1 MTGQDLT
8 VEKLSISF
16 GGKQVVHDLSF
27 QITPGKILAMV
38 GESGSGKSVT
48 ARSLVGLA
56 GDRAQVTAAS
66 LRLGDDE
73 LLPLDDTGWG
83 VIRGQ
88 KIGFVLQD
96 ALTSL
101 DPLRTVGQEIEESL
115 TADGKWRGLRNRA
128 SRRKQVLQL
137 LKSTSVPEPEIRAL
151 QRADKLSGGLRQRAL
166 IASAIALNPGIVIAD
181 EPTTALDAS
190 AVSRVLGLFRDLKNA
205 GHGILLISHDIETVS
220 QVADSIIVVKNG
232 EMIEQGET
240 KQILRHPSQD
250 YTRLLLSSVPKQN
263 RKSPEP
269 STLQAKDESPLLV
282 VNDIVKSYPN
292 TTGASRLA
300 VDHVSF
306 TLRRGKTLGILGE
319 SGSGKTT
326 TARIVAGFLEPDG
339 GNVWFDGR
347 LWSGVQAKTNRS
359 VEEHERRPFRHEM
372 GIVYQDP
379 LSSFDPRWTVQRIL
393 ADALK
398 ASAIP
403 RAEHNDRIAAL
414 LTLVRL
420 TPDISRRFPL
430 QLSGG
435 QRQRIAIARA
445 IAGNPKMIVCDEPVS
460 ALDVSVQAQVLE
472 LLTELQER
480 LNISYLF
487 ISHDLGVIRQVSD
500 DVLVMQNGRVVEAG
514 PTQHVF
520 EAPQHN
526 FTRLLLNSKLPNYV

>member
-56 GDRAQVTAAS
+56 GDRAQVTAGS

-73 LLPLDDTGWG
+73 LLRLDDAGWG

-115 TADGKWRGLRNRA
+115 TADAKWRGLRNRA
-128 SRRKQVLQL
+128 ARRKQVLEL
-137 LKSTSVPEPEIRAL
+137 LKSTSVPEPEIRAR
-151 QRADKLSGGLRQRAL
+151 QRADELSGGLRQRAL

-190 AVSRVLGLFRDLKNA
+190 AVSRVLVLFRDLKNA
-205 GHGILLISHDIETVS
+205 GHGILLISHDIEAVS
-220 QVADSIIVVKNG
+220 QVADSIIVIKNG
-232 EMIEQGET
+232 QMIEQGET
-240 KQILRHPSQD
+240 EKILRHPSQD
-250 YTRLLLSSVPKQN
+250 YTRLLLSSVPKKN
-263 RKSPEP
+263 HNSPQP
-269 STLQAKDESPLLV
+269 STLQTNDETPLLV

-326 TARIVAGFLEPDG
+326 TARIVAGFLEPDR
-339 GNVWFDGR
+339 GNVWFDDR

-403 RAEHNDRIAAL
+403 HAKHNDRIAAL

-445 IAGNPKMIVCDEPVS
+445 IAGNPKLIVCDEPVS

-487 ISHDLGVIRQVSD
+487 ISHDLGVIRQISD

-514 PTQHVF
+514 PTQQVF

-526 FTRLLLNSKLPNYV
+526 FTRLLLNSKLSNYV